1 MNNDTHE
8 LKDVKVVHFLTVILT
23 QLDSELHLTD
33 EELEYYE
40 NLNWYAFIKD
50 AVKEDVML
58 GRSLSGMF
66 KESLE
71 LLKKLTKFE

>member
-1 MNNDTHE
+1 MDNDTHE